1 MLKRELLG
9 ATTIKRARLDDQ
21 QLVVFNEDDMVDVAV
36 SDGVYIRFGVG
47 FGVQSV
53 GATSCSRCC
62 GFLCEKYKKHD
73 EDSIMYLQTLSQAV
87 NEFKNKRGS
96 WSFHQRMFGIH
107 TLHRPRGE
115 KKSFIKAIQNL
126 KKKTFGEL
134 PMAVGEKLMEFK
146 HVNLYRHVPIAQK
159 NKLVELMRGKDL
171 RVQYD
176 MEFFSGDDFSTMT
189 STNIWWEDWY
199 NDEILSLM
207 RERNL
212 RSPEYYDSTNRI
224 LNLNFYT
231 NLKKSMTVLVRRQQQ
246 FVA

>member
-1 MLKRELLG
+1 MTKILQIFLTLPMMQELLD

-21 QLVVFNEDDMVDVAV
+21 QLVVFNEDDMVDVA
-36 SDGVYIRFGVG
+36 GVMVIPSKNVWDPY
-47 FGVQSV
+47 
-53 GATSCSRCC
+53 T
-62 GFLCEKYKKHD
+62 
-73 EDSIMYLQTLSQAV
+73 SQA
-87 NEFKNKRGS
+87 KR
-96 WSFHQRMFGIH
+96 R
-107 TLHRPRGE
+107 

-126 KKKTFGEL
+126 KKKTFGKL

-171 RVQYD
+171 RVQHG

-231 NLKKSMTVLVRRQQQ
+231 NFKKNMTNYVRGIRPYPGGKDWIGAKRILAVINMKKTH
-246 FVA
+246 FVTLEILLHEGHMKGS